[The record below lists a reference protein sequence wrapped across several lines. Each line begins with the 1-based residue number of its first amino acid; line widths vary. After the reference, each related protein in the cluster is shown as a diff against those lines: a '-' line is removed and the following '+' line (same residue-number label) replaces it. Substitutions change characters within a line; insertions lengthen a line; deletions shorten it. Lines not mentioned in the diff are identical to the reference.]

1 LHPPSGVD
9 GSRAPGL
16 QIEEDHAFQRRS
28 WRVERAGTWLF
39 IALLAAAAAGL
50 LGSGPLSHG
59 AAAVP
64 GALRVEFQRFSQ
76 YQSPDT
82 LRIHVEPGV
91 TPGRELRL
99 WLDRAY
105 LEGVRLE
112 TMVPAPIRV
121 ETAADRLTFVFA
133 LSEPDVPFT
142 VNVGLQPQRFG
153 VTRARLGLEPADDGP
168 RLTFRQLVYP

>member
-1 LHPPSGVD
+1 VD
-9 GSRAPGL
+9 VSRAPGL
-16 QIEEDHAFQRRS
+16 QIDEDHAFQRRS

-39 IALLAAAAAGL
+39 IALLGAAAAGL
-50 LGSGPLSHG
+50 LGGSGPLSHG
-59 AAAVP
+59 AAALP
-64 GALRVEFQRFSQ
+64 GTLRVEFQRFSQ

-82 LRIHVEPGV
+82 LLIHVEPGA

-112 TMVPAPIRV
+112 TIVPAPIRV

-133 LSEPDVPFT
+133 LSEPGVPLT

-153 VTRARLGLEPADDGP
+153 VMRARLGLEPADDGP